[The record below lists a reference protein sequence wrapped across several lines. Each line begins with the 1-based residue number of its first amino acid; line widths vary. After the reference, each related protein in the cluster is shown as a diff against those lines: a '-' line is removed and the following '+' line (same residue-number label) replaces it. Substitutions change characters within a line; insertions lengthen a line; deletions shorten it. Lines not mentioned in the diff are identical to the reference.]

1 MLLFILALSEHIKY
15 FAHICLD
22 GAKSPYMFKQYVE
35 QEENIFYEYN
45 YMWWVLSQRCALVV
59 KQVNGTLYCTR
70 RIQGV
75 PCILRWR

>member
-45 YMWWVLSQRCALVV
+45 YMWWVLSQ
-59 KQVNGTLYCTR
+59 
-70 RIQGV
+70 
-75 PCILRWR
+75 